1 MEDKVSLKKKY
12 INQIKELKKHNK
24 LYYLKNNPSITDKEY
39 DDIKKNI
46 LDLEKKYK
54 FLKHK
59 ESPSIN
65 IGFKPSKIF
74 EKHKHKVPMLS
85 LSNVFNRDDIINFEK
100 KN

>member
-59 ESPSIN
+59 
-65 IGFKPSKIF
+65 
-74 EKHKHKVPMLS
+74 
-85 LSNVFNRDDIINFEK
+85 
-100 KN
+100 